1 MPSTTV
7 RTRNLRKNW
16 KVATIKEIRD
26 RISSVNDTRKITNA
40 MYLISSTKLRRAK
53 KMLMDTEPFFFATQA
68 MISRM
73 VRHLPE
79 GVDNIFLETRLE
91 IPEDERRRGYIIFTD
106 DKGLAGSYNHNVI
119 KLAEEKIAKDKGEW
133 KLFVIGEVG
142 RFHFLSKN
150 VDIEESFMF
159 TSQNPTLHRARK
171 IAAEILDYYYRRKI
185 DEFYIIYTTVHGAK
199 IETRFEKLLPLEIIT
214 DIKREKPIEGTLL
227 EEFLMEPSPSA
238 ILDNI
243 VPNYVTGFIY
253 GALVEAFCSVQSARM
268 MAMDSANKNA
278 EKMIADL
285 QRTYNRQRQAMIT
298 QEITE
303 VVSGAKALKNAKMA
317 KEKKISR
324 KRGSTVEER

>member
-1 MPSTTV
+1 
-7 RTRNLRKNW
+7 
-16 KVATIKEIRD
+16 
-26 RISSVNDTRKITNA
+26 
-40 MYLISSTKLRRAK
+40 
-53 KMLMDTEPFFFATQA
+53 
-68 MISRM
+68 MISRL

-119 KLAEEKIAKDKGEW
+119 KLAEEKIAADKGDW

-150 VDIEESFMF
+150 FDIEESFMF

-171 IAAEILDYYYRRKI
+171 IAAEILDYYYSRKL
-185 DEFYIIYTTVHGAK
+185 DEFYIIYTTVHGTK
-199 IETRFEKLLPLEIIT
+199 IDTKFEKLLPLEIIT
-214 DIKREKPIEGTLL
+214 DIKREKPVTGAML

-278 EKMIADL
+278 EAMIAEL

-303 VVSGAKALKNAKMA
+303 VVSGAKALKNAKKA
-317 KEKKISR
+317 KERNKDKQKTRNYS
-324 KRGSTVEER
+324 

>member
-1 MPSTTV
+1 M
-7 RTRNLRKNW
+7 
-16 KVATIKEIRD
+16 ATIKEIRD
-26 RISSVNDTRKITNA
+26 RINSVNDTRKITNA

-53 KMLMDTEPFFFATQA
+53 KMLTDTEPFFFSTQA
-68 MISRM
+68 MISRL
-73 VRHLPE
+73 VRHLPD

-119 KLAEEKIAKDKGEW
+119 KLAEEKIAADKGDW

-171 IAAEILDYYYRRKI
+171 IAAEILDYYYSRKL
-185 DEFYIIYTTVHGAK
+185 DEFYIIYTTVHGTK
-199 IETRFEKLLPLEIIT
+199 IDTKFEKLLPLEIIT
-214 DIKREKPIEGTLL
+214 DIKREKPVTGTIL

-278 EKMIADL
+278 EAMIAEL

-303 VVSGAKALKNAKMA
+303 VVSGAKALKNAKKA
-317 KEKKISR
+317 KERNKDKQKTRNYS
-324 KRGSTVEER
+324 

>member
-1 MPSTTV
+1 MLLTTA
-7 RTRNLRKNW
+7 RTRYLRKNW

-26 RISSVNDTRKITNA
+26 RINSVNDTRKITNA

-53 KMLMDTEPFFFATQA
+53 KMLTDTEPFFFATQA
-68 MISRM
+68 MISRL

-119 KLAEEKIAKDKGEW
+119 KLAEEKIAADKGEW

-142 RFHFLSKN
+142 RFHFLSKG

-171 IAAEILDYYYRRKI
+171 IAAEILDYYYSRKL
-185 DEFYIIYTTVHGAK
+185 DEFYVIYTTVQGPK
-199 IETRFEKLLPLEIIT
+199 IDTRFEKLLPLEIIT
-214 DIKREKPIEGTLL
+214 DIKREKPVTDAIL

-278 EKMIADL
+278 ETMIAEL

-303 VVSGAKALKNAKMA
+303 VVSGAKALKNAKKA
-317 KEKKISR
+317 KERNKDKQKTRNYS
-324 KRGSTVEER
+324 

>member
-1 MPSTTV
+1 M
-7 RTRNLRKNW
+7 
-16 KVATIKEIRD
+16 ATIKEIRD
-26 RISSVNDTRKITNA
+26 RINSVNDTRKITNA

-53 KMLMDTEPFFFATQA
+53 KMLTDTEPFFFSTQA
-68 MISRM
+68 MISRL

-119 KLAEEKIAKDKGEW
+119 KLAEEKIAADKGGW

-171 IAAEILDYYYRRKI
+171 IAAEILDYYYSRKL
-185 DEFYIIYTTVHGAK
+185 DEFYIIYTTVHGTK
-199 IETRFEKLLPLEIIT
+199 IDTKFEKLLPLEIIT
-214 DIKREKPIEGTLL
+214 DIKREKPVTGTIL

-278 EKMIADL
+278 EAMIAEL

-303 VVSGAKALKNAKMA
+303 VVSGAKALKNAKKA
-317 KEKKISR
+317 KERNKDKQKTRNYS
-324 KRGSTVEER
+324 